1 MSQDDELWHVQLD
14 SAHPDYQSVALRRR
28 PGHTNYEVVEVDA
41 EKLIHYSNQDI
52 RGYVIAPVEYWQP
65 DKRQGI
71 FNFLAPPGPREQPVE
86 MPVISFNE
94 RDVFHYERKWLFFK
108 KAVQLRLKYI
118 GYTNGRH
125 RSRYLYYAGAK
136 RIPVMCHISEV
147 DALKAHCAP
156 Q

>member
-1 MSQDDELWHVQLD
+1 MSQDDELWNVQLD
-14 SAHPDYQSVALRRR
+14 STHPQYQSVALRRR
-28 PGHTNYEVVEVDA
+28 PGYTNYEVVEVDS

-52 RGYVIAPVEYWQP
+52 RGYVIAPVEDWQP

-71 FNFLAPPGPREQPVE
+71 FNFLAPPGPLEQPVE

-94 RDVFHYERKWLFFK
+94 RDVIYYERKWLFFK
-108 KAVQLRLKYI
+108 TAVQHRLKYI

-125 RSRYLYYAGAK
+125 RSRYLYFAGAK

>member
-1 MSQDDELWHVQLD
+1 MSQDDELFHVQLGKD
-14 SAHPDYQSVALRRR
+14 HPNYQSVVLRRR
-28 PGHTNYEVVEVDA
+28 PGYVNYEVVEVDT

-52 RGYVIAPVEYWQP
+52 RGYVLAPVEDWQP
-65 DKRQGI
+65 AKREGI
-71 FNFLAPPGPREQPVE
+71 FCFLAPPGPREQPVE

-94 RDVFHYERKWLFFK
+94 RDVVQYERKWRFFK
-108 KAVQLRLKYI
+108 KAVVYRLKYI

-125 RSRYLYYAGAK
+125 RTRYLYFAGAK

-156 Q
+156 

>member
-1 MSQDDELWHVQLD
+1 MSQDDELWHVRLD
-14 SAHPDYQSVALRRR
+14 GAHPDYQSVSLRRR
-28 PGHTNYEVVEVDA
+28 PGYANYEVVEVDT

-52 RGYVIAPVEYWQP
+52 RGYVIAPVEDWRP

-94 RDVFHYERKWLFFK
+94 RDVIHYERKWLFFK
-108 KAVQLRLKYI
+108 KAVPLRLKYI

-125 RSRYLYYAGAK
+125 RSRYLYFAGAK
-136 RIPVMCHISEV
+136 RIPVMCHISQV
-147 DALKAHCAP
+147 DALKAHCAT